1 MAHPQLTPGAIAKVQ
16 SGELGGESP
25 AVQIIDLKHIANPS
39 GGRYRLLI
47 SDGLHMMQAMLATQL
62 NHIVERNEVR
72 ARPLVGRAA
81 VPTRGPRAAAAHLG
95 HPVHVSAAGR
105 HRSPCRLPPL
115 FTLDSCLICGAELV
129 PSARAQIKIHS
140 IIRLDNAICNLV
152 QSRKVAILLN
162 ITTLGHAEYKIG

>member
-81 VPTRGPRAAAAHLG
+81 VPARGPFGGWREW
-95 HPVHVSAAGR
+95 
-105 HRSPCRLPPL
+105 PL
-115 FTLDSCLICGAELV
+115 W
-129 PSARAQIKIHS
+129 Q
-140 IIRLDNAICNLV
+140 LV
-152 QSRKVAILLN
+152 QMAP
-162 ITTLGHAEYKIG
+162 